1 MIRKLCCF
9 ILIIV
14 LGVFSTACNNKIA
27 IPKINTHKLD
37 ITAYELERET
47 LNSFV
52 VNCSIEDLEKCEKQ
66 ELQYN
71 KNKGYY
77 FITEARSRFTVE
89 QSVIDFIDDKEEI
102 TKYLTKNNIDAKVE
116 NTALIIA
123 PHTPIT
129 LYAKTD
135 DGNFFITINEDIED
149 DGYVYRLYTQD
160 EFKEKFTLKI
170 GSLTIKEKEST
181 IKTKV
186 YFKSADIPLVATL
199 KALGAKVTEGSQ
211 PSKIMVGNATYYLD
225 LENYN
230 LYASSNKKQNLLY
243 QIDGGRIFVYAEN
256 GDIMVDDATL
266 SDILLEMGMYVEV
279 IVDWQTAN
287 VSIRNR

>member
-9 ILIIV
+9 ILVIV
-14 LGVFSTACNNKIA
+14 LCVFSVACNKNA
-27 IPKINTHKLD
+27 IPKINTLKLD
-37 ITAYELERET
+37 ITAYELEREN

-52 VNCSIEDLEKCEKQ
+52 VNCSIEDLEKCKKQ
-66 ELQYN
+66 ALRYD
-71 KNKGYY
+71 KNTGYY
-77 FITEARSRFTVE
+77 FVKEAHLFRVD
-89 QSVIDFIDDKEEI
+89 QAMIDFVYDKQEI
-102 TKYLTKNNIDAKVE
+102 TKYLTENDIDATAE
-116 NTALIIA
+116 YTALLIV

-129 LYAKTD
+129 LYVKTD

-149 DGYVYRLYTQD
+149 DGHVYRLYTQD

-199 KALGAKVTEGSQ
+199 KALGAEITEDSSR
-211 PSKIMVGNATYYLD
+211 SKITIGNATYYLD
-225 LENYN
+225 LENLN

-243 QIDGGRIFVYAEN
+243 QINGGRIFVYAEN

-266 SDILLEMGMYVEV
+266 SYILLEMGLYVEV